1 MDELQLLRRRLE
13 REKQARRAAEL
24 FIEEKSLEL
33 YIEQQKREQA
43 FQALQAQTVATN
55 TLNRQ
60 LQEEI
65 SRRIQA
71 ETLESFLERIVQ
83 DHPLHNILVE
93 LTRMVE
99 AQTPG
104 GRCFIAVH
112 ADGELFHA
120 ERESSEGRAPLI
132 QAPLHWL
139 PGGAH
144 EQRHIQRVEDVRRH
158 PVWRRHCDSGLLD
171 GLGSAWTVP
180 LTTAHGEHI
189 GEFALH
195 PPDGRAPSESELEW
209 MMMISGLAA
218 LAIGHRQLA
227 DNLNHQAHHDALTD
241 LPNRFLFRDRLNQ
254 AIAHARREDHRV
266 GVLFLDLDGFK
277 HINDT
282 LGHQQG
288 DNVLMATTRRIRR
301 LLRETDTLARMGGDE
316 FTLILPGMKSV
327 ADATRMAERCLE
339 SLRRPIPM
347 DGHEL
352 YVTGSIG
359 IALFPDD
366 ARDAEQ
372 LQRNADA
379 AMYRA
384 KARGKNCFEFFT
396 PALTAGSRELLDLRA
411 DLHHALEEGQL
422 SLHYQP
428 QYRADGVLLGFEALM
443 RWHHPRHG
451 AIPPSRFIPIAE
463 ESGLILAI
471 GQWALE
477 HACRQMAQWQASG
490 VAHLLM
496 AVNLSAVQ
504 LQQEDWTRTVA
515 RILDATGLPAAS
527 LELEL
532 TESLVMQD
540 VQSTA
545 RHLRELRELGVRV
558 AIDDFGTGYSS
569 LNYLRQL
576 LVDTL
581 KIDRSFISE
590 IEASADT
597 GLHYPIIRSIIE
609 LGHSLGLSLIAEGV
623 ETEHQASILRAL
635 GCDGLQGH
643 LFAPPMTASDCET
656 LLRQLRALP

>member
-33 YIEQQKREQA
+33 YVEQQKREHA

-83 DHPLHNILVE
+83 DHPLHSILVE

-120 ERESSEGRAPLI
+120 DRPLAEGRNPII
-132 QAPLHWL
+132 QAPLAWL
-139 PGGAH
+139 PGGTH
-144 EQRHIQRVEDVRRH
+144 EQRQIQWVDDVRRH
-158 PVWRRHCDSGLLD
+158 PVWRRHCDGGLLD
-171 GLGSAWTVP
+171 GAGSAWSVP

-189 GEFALH
+189 GEFALQ
-195 PPDGRAPSESELEW
+195 PPNGRPPSESDLEW

-254 AIAHARREDHRV
+254 AIAHARREEHRV

-277 HINDT
+277 YINDT

-288 DNVLMATTRRIRR
+288 DNVLMAATRRIRR

-327 ADATRMAERCLE
+327 ADATRMADRCLE
-339 SLRRPIPM
+339 TLRRPIPV

-396 PALTAGSRELLDLRA
+396 PELTAGSRERLDLRA

-422 SLHYQP
+422 ALHYQP
-428 QYRADGVLLGFEALM
+428 QYRADGVLIGFEALM
-443 RWHHPRHG
+443 RWNHPRHG
-451 AIPPSRFIPIAE
+451 AIPPSVFIPIAE

-471 GQWALE
+471 GHWALE
-477 HACRQMAQWQASG
+477 HACRQMARWQHAG
-490 VAHLLM
+490 VANLLM

-504 LQQEDWTRTVA
+504 LQQEDWARTVA
-515 RILDATGLPAAS
+515 RVLEATGLPASS

-545 RHLRELRELGVRV
+545 RHLRELRALGVRV

-581 KIDRSFISE
+581 KIDRSFICE
-590 IEASADT
+590 IDASAEP

-623 ETEHQASILRAL
+623 ETEHQARTLRDL

-643 LFAPPMTASDCET
+643 LFAPPMTASDCEV

>member
-33 YIEQQKREQA
+33 YVEQQKREQA

-83 DHPLHNILVE
+83 DHPLHSILVE

-120 ERESSEGRAPLI
+120 DRPLSEGRNPVI
-132 QAPLHWL
+132 QAPLAWL

-144 EQRHIQRVEDVRRH
+144 EQRQIQWVDDVSRH
-158 PVWRRHCDSGLLD
+158 PVWRRHAESGPL
-171 GLGSAWTVP
+171 GTGSAWSVP

-189 GEFALH
+189 GEFALQS
-195 PPDGRAPSESELEW
+195 PGGRPPSESDLEW

-277 HINDT
+277 YINDT

-288 DNVLMATTRRIRR
+288 DNVLMAATRRIRR

-327 ADATRMAERCLE
+327 ADATRMADRCLE
-339 SLRRPIPM
+339 TLRRPIPV

-352 YVTGSIG
+352 YVTASIG

-396 PALTAGSRELLDLRA
+396 PELTAGSRERLDLRA

-422 SLHYQP
+422 ALHYQP
-428 QYRADGVLLGFEALM
+428 QYRADGVLSGFEALM
-443 RWHHPRHG
+443 RWNHPRHG
-451 AIPPSRFIPIAE
+451 AIPPGTFIPIAE

-477 HACRQMAQWQASG
+477 HACQQMAQWQRRG
-490 VAHLLM
+490 VSRLLM

-515 RILDATGLPAAS
+515 RVLEATGLPASS

-545 RHLRELRELGVRV
+545 RHLRELRALGVRV

-590 IEASADT
+590 IDAAAEP

-623 ETEHQASILRAL
+623 ETEHQARTLRDL

-643 LFAPPMTASDCET
+643 LFAPPMTANDCET

>member
-33 YIEQQKREQA
+33 YVEQQKREQA
-43 FQALQAQTVATN
+43 FHALQAQTVATN

-83 DHPLHNILVE
+83 DHPLHSILVE

-120 ERESSEGRAPLI
+120 DRPLSEGRNPII
-132 QAPLHWL
+132 QAPLAWL

-144 EQRHIQRVEDVRRH
+144 EQRQIQWVDDVSRH
-158 PVWRRHCDSGLLD
+158 PVWRRHSGGGLLCA
-171 GLGSAWTVP
+171 GSVWSVP

-189 GEFALH
+189 GEFALQS
-195 PPDGRAPSESELEW
+195 PGGRAPSESDLEW

-277 HINDT
+277 YINDT

-288 DNVLMATTRRIRR
+288 DNVLMAATRRIRR

-316 FTLILPGMKSV
+316 FTLILPGMKRV
-327 ADATRMAERCLE
+327 ADATRMADRCLE
-339 SLRRPIPM
+339 TLRRPIHI

-352 YVTGSIG
+352 YVTASIG

-396 PALTAGSRELLDLRA
+396 PELTAGSRERLDLRA

-422 SLHYQP
+422 ALHYQP

-443 RWHHPRHG
+443 RWNHPRHG
-451 AIPPSRFIPIAE
+451 AIPPGVFIPIAE

-471 GQWALE
+471 GHWALE
-477 HACRQMAQWQASG
+477 HACRQMAQWQRRG
-490 VAHLLM
+490 VSRLLM

-515 RILDATGLPAAS
+515 RVLEATGLPASS

-545 RHLRELRELGVRV
+545 RHLRELRALGVRV

-590 IEASADT
+590 IDAAAEP

-623 ETEHQASILRAL
+623 ETEHQARILREL